1 MSLHRYSES
10 SNHVMVF
17 CEALYLNTL
26 VSVSTFSESNHYKYY
41 IYAGWR
47 NYTLH
52 NQFFI
57 NQINLT
63 FFFVLSW
70 PIGLDCAICD
80 YYGFVCQSKFV
91 RIIYLGYNCSYYSLL
106 INI

>member
-1 MSLHRYSES
+1 MSVHRYSES

-47 NYTLH
+47 NY
-52 NQFFI
+52 
-57 NQINLT
+57 
-63 FFFVLSW
+63 
-70 PIGLDCAICD
+70 
-80 YYGFVCQSKFV
+80 KK
-91 RIIYLGYNCSYYSLL
+91 YS
-106 INI
+106 NNF